1 MADHILVL
9 RTPSGLSGDMLVS
22 GLAAVSGLDAA
33 AFAATLTR
41 IGLPELEGAAR
52 VVPRSLDGIAGVGL
66 EVTLPHVHEH
76 RRLPDILAIIA
87 ASGMAQ
93 PAKDMA
99 GRALHVLAAAEAAVH
114 GASPEDVHFHEVG
127 AQDSIL
133 DVCLACEL
141 FVRLAPAR
149 FICSP
154 LPVCDGVV
162 RCAHGT
168 LATPAPAVLHLLK
181 GMPIYG
187 IDSTGETVTPT
198 AAALL
203 RAMGAQFGPWPALV
217 LGHHVRAF
225 GGRVLPGVPNG
236 AVFALGEACC
246 LPRPNG
252 ADALDRETQHDHGP
266 SQEQAHEHPHVHD
279 HVHSHDYNH
288 THTQTHGGDA
298 S

>member
-33 AFAATLTR
+33 AFAAALTR
-41 IGLPELEGAAR
+41 VGLAELEGAAR
-52 VVPRSLDGIAGVGL
+52 VVPRSVDGIAGVGL
-66 EVTLPHVHEH
+66 EVVLPPAHAH
-76 RRLPDILAIIA
+76 RRLPDIEAIIE
-87 ASGMAQ
+87 ASDLAQ

-99 GRALHVLAAAEAAVH
+99 ARAFGILAAAEAAVH
-114 GASPEDVHFHEVG
+114 GARPEAVHFHEVG

-154 LPVCDGVV
+154 LPVCDGTV

-203 RAMGAQFGPWPALV
+203 QAMGAQFGPWPALV

-236 AVFALGEACC
+236 AIFALGQACE
-246 LPRPNG
+246 RPQTDG
-252 ADALDRETQHDHGP
+252 ADPQAGDHDPTHGQGHAPSHDHGHDDH
-266 SQEQAHEHPHVHD
+266 SHPH
-279 HVHSHDYNH
+279 STH
-288 THTQTHGGDA
+288 THAHGGDA